1 MTPGELD
8 KMHAEAVKRGADP
21 DELDRLRQEAIQ
33 ECGSV
38 EEMVRWAGWFARLDH
53 YYRDLRGEIFR
64 DRFRL

>member
-1 MTPGELD
+1 MTPEEMD
-8 KMHAEAVKRGADP
+8 KLHAQAVKRGADP
-21 DELDRLRQEAIQ
+21 KKLDKLRQEALK

-38 EEMVRWAGWFARLDH
+38 EEMARWATWLEKLDY